1 MFQHGKR
8 VGGAVILLSACASTS
23 STATTTPP
31 RVASTTVS
39 ASVTHPYTGPLSPE
53 SRLALRACL
62 DALVDDP
69 SSPGAAFVE
78 KVRKLSVGYPMVE
91 PLTAARE
98 SCDDA
103 RAQLEADPG
112 VVSTVP
118 ATVFTDVENIIN
130 ALDLAAEQIRT
141 DAFYLRSSVPAQ
153 FIPDGATA
161 LQRSIADFYSR
172 VSPVLD

>member
-1 MFQHGKR
+1 MTR
-8 VGGAVILLSACASTS
+8 GAVILLSACASTS

-39 ASVTHPYTGPLSPE
+39 ASVTAAHAYTGPLSPE
-53 SRLALRACL
+53 SRLALRACV

-91 PLTAARE
+91 PLTAAQE

-103 RAQLEADPG
+103 RDQLEADPG

-172 VSPVLD
+172 VLPVLD